1 MNGIILS
8 QEQQKAIEKIDGASL
23 LLAVPGSGKTTT
35 LISRIGRMIYDFHI
49 PPERILVITYT
60 NAAAKDMRERFAAM
74 FNATDAERID
84 FRTINS
90 FCYAVVV
97 QFSKVTGRPKP
108 KDDTDRQ
115 KNIRMLFEKVYDEK
129 FPEEIEIK
137 NFETSISLIKNS
149 GMTDE
154 EIEGLKVD
162 GREVKP
168 LYDAYMEHMK
178 SQNKMDYDDQI
189 VFAHMLFK
197 NNTAGLRDYYADK
210 YPYVLVDEAQDTSKL
225 QHEVIRLLTQ
235 KHGNLFMVGDEDQSI
250 YGFRAAYP
258 EALIHFEERYPGGIV
273 SLLQTNYR
281 SAQSIVKAASNVIER
296 NVDRHKKTMV
306 AAREDAGMV
315 SLRQFKYRTDQYGEI
330 CKELKESEGQTAIL
344 YRNNDSALPLISYLE
359 KEGIPYSCRG
369 MEDTFFSNKVIRD
382 AMQIIAFAFD
392 PRSFDLIWKIYYKLD
407 LRIRKKHLYDAT
419 QNLDYGH
426 QQPILSAL
434 YQQRGMGKR
443 QKDKILSL
451 MHQLDMIST
460 NDNAKDAIH
469 RIRTEVGYKNANSE
483 KLFILEAMAYS
494 DETVDEFRERLFAM
508 GSKNWDKLY
517 RPGSNVVLST
527 IHSSKGLEYDK
538 VILIDAVDGILPSA
552 DCDLEEERR
561 IFYVGI
567 TRAKNELVLCE
578 YNDYSSQFLRETEE
592 KKKKV
597 RAVAKKRPV
606 LKKRVSQKPFHPEDV
621 AEGVLVRHNEYGVG
635 VVEYVKKRSIVIN
648 FNGVS
653 KTLMYP
659 YIFTEGIAELVE

>member
-1 MNGIILS
+1 M
-8 QEQQKAIEKIDGASL
+8 
-23 LLAVPGSGKTTT
+23 PGSGKTTT
-35 LISRIGRMIYDFHI
+35 LISRIGRMIYDFKV
-49 PPERILVITYT
+49 PPEKILVITYT
-60 NAAAKDMRERFAAM
+60 NAAAKDMRERFATL
-74 FNATDAERID
+74 FNAADAERID

-108 KDDTDRQ
+108 EDDTERQ

-129 FPEEIEIK
+129 FPEEIEIR
-137 NFETSISLIKNS
+137 NLETSISLIKNS
-149 GMTDE
+149 GMTDA
-154 EIEGLKVD
+154 EIEDLKVD

-168 LYDAYMEHMK
+168 LYDAYTEYMK
-178 SQNKMDYDDQI
+178 SKNKMDYDDQI

-258 EALIHFEERYPGGIV
+258 EALVHFKESYPDGVI

-315 SLRQFKYRTDQYGEI
+315 SLRQFKYRTDQYIDI
-330 CKELKESEGQTAIL
+330 CKELKKGEGQTAIL

-392 PRSFDLIWKIYYKLD
+392 PRSFELIWKIYYKLD
-407 LRIRKKHLYDAT
+407 LRIRKKQLYDAT

-451 MHQLDMIST
+451 MHQLDMIRT

-483 KLFILEAMAYS
+483 KLY
-494 DETVDEFRERLFAM
+494 
-508 GSKNWDKLY
+508 SKNWDKLY

-538 VILIDAVDGILPSA
+538 VILIDAIDGILPGA

-578 YNDYSSQFLRETEE
+578 YNDYSSQFLHETEE

-597 RAVAKKRPV
+597 RAVAKGRPA

-648 FNGVS
+648 FDGVS

-659 YIFTEGIAELVE
+659 YIFTEGIAEIVD